1 MRIPKTILPFLA
13 LWVLA
18 LNTANGKT
26 EPKPASDSL
35 KLDSAEQ
42 GFRLSKAGKPI
53 LLYLSKPSAES
64 GKHPAHYSRSGYI
77 HPLFSPSGKI
87 VTGDY
92 ASDHPHQHGL
102 FFAWTKSTF
111 RGKPTEFWNQAKK
124 LGDVRFHRYLGEERR
139 KESCSFL
146 FEQIFTTGK
155 DSDEPILKETWR
167 IDVPGKPMPYHQF
180 DLVSTQTCATKDAL
194 LVKKYHYGGMVIRGN
209 PHWMEKDDD
218 GNPKGSML
226 TSEGKTRKNGNHSRP
241 RWVAMYGP
249 VDGQE
254 CGVVVMNHP
263 DNFRYPQWVRLHP
276 SMPYFVYSPMVKEP
290 FSIEAG
296 KPYVSKFRYLTFD
309 GQPDLKIIEK
319 AWKAWTRKR

>member
-1 MRIPKTILPFLA
+1 MRIPKTVLSFLA

-18 LNTANGKT
+18 LNTVNGKT

-35 KLDSAEQ
+35 KLDSYDQ

-53 LLYLSKPSAES
+53 LLYLRKPSAES
-64 GKHPAHYSRSGYI
+64 SKHPPHYSRSGYI

-111 RGKPTEFWNQAKK
+111 RGKPTEFWNQSKK
-124 LGDVRFHRYLGEERR
+124 LGDVRFHRYLGEEGR

-167 IDVPGKPMPYHQF
+167 IDVAGKPMPYHQF
-180 DLVSTQTCATKDAL
+180 DLVSTQTCATEDAL
-194 LVKKYHYGGMVIRGN
+194 LIKKYHYGGMAIRGN
-209 PHWMEKDDD
+209 PHWMDKDDD
-218 GNPKGSML
+218 GNPKGRML

-276 SMPYFVYSPMVKEP
+276 SMPYFVYAPMVKEP
-290 FSIEAG
+290 FSIEPG

-309 GQPDLKIIEK
+309 GKPDLKIIEK
-319 AWKAWTRKR
+319 AWKDWTRKR

>member
-1 MRIPKTILPFLA
+1 MRIPRHVLSYLA
-13 LWVLA
+13 MCALA
-18 LNTANGKT
+18 LNPANGKT

-35 KLDSAEQ
+35 KLDSSDQ

-53 LLYLSKPSAES
+53 LLYLRKPSTES
-64 GKHPAHYSRSGYI
+64 SKHPSHYSRSGYI

-155 DSDEPILKETWR
+155 DSDKPILKETWR
-167 IDVPGKPMPYHQF
+167 IEVPGKPMPYHQF

-194 LVKKYHYGGMVIRGN
+194 LVKKCHYGGMAIRGN
-209 PHWMEKDDD
+209 SQWMAKDDD
-218 GNPKGSML
+218 GNPKGRML

-241 RWVAMYGP
+241 RWVATYGP

-254 CGVVVMNHP
+254 CGVAVMNHP

-290 FSIEAG
+290 FSIEPG

-309 GQPDLKIIEK
+309 GKPNRKMIEK
-319 AWKAWTRKR
+319 AWKDWIR